1 MTELNKNNKIEITLP
16 IKVERT
22 SKNRRKTVAA
32 VLDLPEDKQPDL
44 LYFSGIMVSSGEN
57 LNHAF
62 FLPSEL
68 VKAEGTIVNKAVDK
82 EHEEQEVIGHI
93 YDRAFIDKNGKVVDF
108 AEIAELE
115 TADLNKLELDVVIAG
130 IIYKGRFPEEAE
142 EVKAG
147 DWSLSME
154 AYFKDFDVK
163 IGDLL
168 IPRKEAEALGLTE
181 ASIGKDAVVKSDE
194 SELAAGPVTRV
205 LRDILFAGCGIVKNP
220 ANPASIF
227 LDTAALK
234 TDDANEAVELKNINE
249 VAKETEVEV
258 TLEEEPV
265 DTETKDKEDAGDW
278 VAQPQPV
285 TDLTGPGG
293 PKRDTVG
300 QCIHFNRFAADAGE
314 GASDDWCRL
323 YGTLCTSQYREQRD
337 PECLYHKAYLE
348 ELGSVVDRMLAEH
361 VTSKE
366 QLEQEELL
374 VALKDALKDAIDKA
388 ASKCG
393 SPKSKKKNSK
403 KKAKKTKKDS
413 SY

>member
-1 MTELNKNNKIEITLP
+1 MTELNEKNKIEITLP
-16 IKVERT
+16 IKIERT
-22 SKNRRKTVAA
+22 SKSRRKAVAS

-93 YDRAFIDKNGKVVDF
+93 YDRVFIDKEGNVVDF
-108 AEIAELE
+108 TEIAELE

-142 EVKAG
+142 EVKKG

-154 AYFKDFDVK
+154 AYFKDYDVK
-163 IGDLL
+163 IGDIL

-181 ASIGKDAVVKSDE
+181 ASIGKDAVVKSDD
-194 SELAAGPVTRV
+194 SELSAGPVTRV

-220 ANPASIF
+220 ANPASVF

-234 TDDANEAVELKNINE
+234 DEDDNEAVELKNINE
-249 VAKETEVEV
+249 VAEETEVEV
-258 TLEEEPV
+258 TLDEEPV
-265 DTETKDKEDAGDW
+265 DEETKDKEDAGDW

-314 GASDDWCRL
+314 GASDNWCRL
-323 YGTLCTSQYREQRD
+323 YGTLCTSEYREQDD

-348 ELGSVVDRMLAEH
+348 GLGSVVEQALADH
-361 VTSKE
+361 VATKE
-366 QLEQEELL
+366 QQEKEELL
-374 VALKDALKDAIDKA
+374 EALKDALKAAMDKA
-388 ASKCG
+388 ATKCG
-393 SPKSKKKNSK
+393 SPKSMKKSK
-403 KKAKKTKKDS
+403 KKAKKKKKKS

>member
-1 MTELNKNNKIEITLP
+1 MTELNEKNKIEITLP

-22 SKNRRKTVAA
+22 SKSRRKAVAA
-32 VLDLPEDKQPDL
+32 VLDLPEDRQPDL

-68 VKAEGTIVNKAVDK
+68 IKAEGTIVNKAVDK
-82 EHEEQEVIGHI
+82 EHEEKEVIGHI
-93 YDRAFIDKNGKVVDF
+93 YDRVFVDKEGKVVDF
-108 AEIAELE
+108 TEIAELE

-142 EVKAG
+142 EVKKG

-154 AYFKDFDVK
+154 AYFKDYDVK
-163 IGDLL
+163 IGDIL

-181 ASIGKDAVVKSDE
+181 ASIGKDAVVKSE
-194 SELAAGPVTRV
+194 EEELSAGPVTRV

-234 TDDANEAVELKNINE
+234 DGDNEVIELKNISE
-249 VAKETEVEV
+249 VAEEVEV
-258 TLEEEPV
+258 EVSLEEDVV
-265 DTETKDKEDAGDW
+265 DEETKDKEDAGDW
-278 VAQPQPV
+278 IAQPQPV
-285 TDLTGPGG
+285 EDLTGPGG

-314 GASDDWCRL
+314 GASDNWCRL
-323 YGTLCTSQYREQRD
+323 YGTACTSQYREQRD
-337 PECLYHKAYLE
+337 PECLYHKAFLE
-348 ELGSVVDRMLAEH
+348 ELGSVVEQVLAEQAA
-361 VTSKE
+361 TKE
-366 QLEQEELL
+366 QQEREELL
-374 VALKDALKDAIDKA
+374 DALKEALKVAIDKA
-388 ASKCG
+388 AMKCG
-393 SPKSKKKNSK
+393 THHNMPKKKK
-403 KKAKKTKKDS
+403 KKTKKKKKKS

>member
-1 MTELNKNNKIEITLP
+1 MTELNEKNKIEITLP

-22 SKNRRKTVAA
+22 SKSRRKAVAA
-32 VLDLPEDKQPDL
+32 VLDLPEDRQPDL

-82 EHEEQEVIGHI
+82 EHEEKEVIGHI
-93 YDRAFIDKNGKVVDF
+93 YDRVFIDKDGNVVDF
-108 AEIAELE
+108 TEIAELE
-115 TADLNKLELDVVIAG
+115 TADLNKLDLDVVIAG

-142 EVKAG
+142 EVKKG

-154 AYFKDFDVK
+154 AYFKDYDVK
-163 IGDLL
+163 IGDIL

-181 ASIGKDAVVKSDE
+181 ASIGKDAVVKSNE
-194 SELAAGPVTRV
+194 SEVSAGTVTRV

-234 TDDANEAVELKNINE
+234 DDDNEVVELKNISE
-249 VAKETEVEV
+249 VAEDVEV
-258 TLEEEPV
+258 DVV
-265 DTETKDKEDAGDW
+265 DEETKDKEDAGDW
-278 VAQPQPV
+278 IAQPQPV

-314 GASDDWCRL
+314 GASDNWCRL
-323 YGTLCTSQYREQRD
+323 YGTLCTSEYREQDD
-337 PECLYHKAYLE
+337 PECLYHKAFINEKLAP
-348 ELGSVVDRMLAEH
+348 LVRVILAERA
-361 VTSKE
+361 VTKE
-366 QLEQEELL
+366 QQEREELL
-374 VALKDALKDAIDKA
+374 EALKEELRIAIDKA
-388 ASKCG
+388 ATKCG
-393 SPKSKKKNSK
+393 SPKSMKKSK
-403 KKAKKTKKDS
+403 KKAKKKKKKS